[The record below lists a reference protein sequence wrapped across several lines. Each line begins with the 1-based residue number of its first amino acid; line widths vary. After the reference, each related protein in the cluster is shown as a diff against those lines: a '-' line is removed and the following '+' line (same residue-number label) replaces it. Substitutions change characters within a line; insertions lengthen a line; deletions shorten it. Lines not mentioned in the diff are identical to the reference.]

1 VVTVSLGVWAIVL
14 ILVVNLS
21 VWYVSTWL
29 FRKNSVLGLVQYLGV
44 VSSVQMGLLMHGV
57 EFCACLSRVEDMSG
71 LAVFW
76 YRRSSQYSI
85 WCLSVCLKGGGGKWM
100 EGESE

>member
-1 VVTVSLGVWAIVL
+1 MGDRSHSRGQSLGVVFL
-14 ILVVNLS
+14 YVV
-21 VWYVSTWL
+21 VQ
-29 FRKNSVLGLVQYLGV
+29 KKSVLGLVQYLGV

-76 YRRSSQYSI
+76 DRRSSQYSI